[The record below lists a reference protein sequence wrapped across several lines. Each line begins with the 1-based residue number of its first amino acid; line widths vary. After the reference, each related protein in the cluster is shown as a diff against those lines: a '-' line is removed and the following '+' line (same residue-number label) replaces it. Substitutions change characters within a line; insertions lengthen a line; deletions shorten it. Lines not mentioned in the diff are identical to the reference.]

1 MTAMVDR
8 PSSHMTGPVRAPAP
22 KAKLSMH
29 SGETAQLEL
38 AGTPR
43 QTFGTDNVDAAT
55 ALLNQLTSALRPAR
69 NDPPDEALLNQLL
82 GLLHGIGPT
91 DTVEGMLA
99 VQMVAC
105 QHAAMDA
112 LRRAMHPEQT
122 PNGRELYLNLA
133 NKLMRTFGMQADTL
147 NRGRGRGTV
156 QRVVVERVNVE
167 PGGQALV
174 GPVTTRGAGA

>member
-1 MTAMVDR
+1 MHSDQTRQQPAAVQRAAR
-8 PSSHMTGPVRAPAP
+8 PP
-22 KAKLSMH
+22 KAKLQRD
-29 SGETAQLEL
+29 GDVAAIQLAAL
-38 AGTPR
+38 PR
-43 QTFGTDNVDAAT
+43 QVLGTDDPDAAT
-55 ALLNQLTSALRPAR
+55 ALLNQLTSALRPTR
-69 NDPPDEALLNQLL
+69 DDPPDEALLNQLL
-82 GLLHGIGPT
+82 ALLHGIGPT

-112 LRRAMHPEQT
+112 MRRAMHPDQT

-133 NKLMRTFGMQADTL
+133 TKLMRTFAVQVDIL

-167 PGGQALV
+167 AGGQAVV
-174 GPVTTRGAGA
+174 GPVTTREAGG